1 MAVIWEEIL
10 TLSATATCDVP
21 GSIVVATD
29 EALFNNA
36 YLGLSD
42 LAYRHLDYSV
52 HVPYGAFGTSGNAS
66 WGPTIIPGGLRL
78 TVTAELY
85 AGAESP
91 RDFAT
96 ISVTVTYYGIR
107 LSDDEAFGL
116 TTPIL
121 ERRIT

>member
-10 TLSATATCDVP
+10 TLSATATRDVP
-21 GSIVVATD
+21 GGSTVATD
-29 EALFNNA
+29 EALINNA
-36 YLGLSD
+36 YLGFSIFT
-42 LAYRHLDYSV
+42 YRHLDYSV
-52 HVPYGAFGTSGNAS
+52 HVPYGAFGTSGDAS
-66 WGPTIIPGGLRL
+66 WGLTIIPGGLRL
-78 TVTAELY
+78 TVTAELFAF
-85 AGAESP
+85 AGVS
-91 RDFAT
+91 DLAT